1 MKKVAV
7 VFVLAVLVP
16 SLVLAWLAARS
27 LRYQQLESE
36 RQQTLLCQAEAD
48 RLARA
53 VAGAIAERQREF
65 AQYVESLLAGHSARE
80 VAPGFDERLRQSW
93 PVAEVGF
100 VVSLDGDLLAPSVF
114 GCVEA
119 RQFRVENERFLTSR
133 ETVEVI
139 WNGPKGAINL
149 SQLDRQKEET
159 RAAESKAD
167 PPLAYLKDPDGKSVF
182 ATKAGKIAPGTPAP
196 TNAAAGKVAEFRQM
210 IGDSYEGTLARFLQN
225 QLKLVFWYRPA
236 RDPALVF
243 GTQVK
248 LEEITAGLR
257 PLVRVDTTLA
267 TDLAVALLDDNGKA
281 VATWPPEFK
290 GTGARPYVAAAVG
303 EVLPHWEISAWLTN
317 PARLGRAAQTLRFT
331 LGLSIAVLVLA
342 IVVGSW
348 LIGADI
354 SRQLRLARQ
363 KTDFV
368 SNVSH
373 ELQTPLTSI
382 RMFAEMLAEG
392 RVPDPARQRSFLGV
406 ITSEAARLTRLIN
419 NVLDFSRMEQGR
431 KKYQLAPCDLAA
443 LVRETA
449 ASYRPH
455 LEEAGFKLAT
465 ELPDRPVELP
475 AADHDAL
482 AQVLLNLISNA
493 EKYSGDSREITLQ
506 LATENRPAA
515 SAEVR
520 VLDRGLGVPA
530 GAEEQ
535 IFEQFFRAHD
545 SLSSGIQ
552 GAGLGLTLA
561 RQIARA
567 HGGDVFY
574 RPRPGGGS
582 CFALRLPLATNGLPP
597 RSRPPTSPDTRS

>member
-1 MKKVAV
+1 MKKVAILFV
-7 VFVLAVLVP
+7 VAVLAP

-27 LRYQQLESE
+27 LRYQQLELE
-36 RQQTLLCQAEAD
+36 RQQTLLSQAEAD

-53 VAGAIAERQREF
+53 VAGAITERQREF
-65 AQYVESLLAGHSARE
+65 AQYVESLLASQQARD
-80 VAPGFDERLRQSW
+80 VAAGFDERLRQAW

-100 VVSLDGDLLAPSVF
+100 VVTLNGDLLAPSVF
-114 GCVEA
+114 GCAAA
-119 RQFRVENERFLTSR
+119 REFRVENERFLTSR

-149 SQLDRQKEET
+149 SQLDRQKEDS
-159 RAAESKAD
+159 RMAESKGD
-167 PPLAYLKDPDGKSVF
+167 SPLSYAKEADGKSVF
-182 ATKAGKIAPGTPAP
+182 ATKTGKITSPVPGS
-196 TNAAAGKVAEFRQM
+196 TNAAWASTGKVAEFRQL

-236 RDPALVF
+236 RDPSLIF

-248 LEEITAGLR
+248 LPEITDGLR
-257 PLVRVDTTLA
+257 TLVRVDASLGA
-267 TDLAVALLDDNGKA
+267 DLAVALQDDNGKA
-281 VATWPPEFK
+281 VATWPPGFNSA
-290 GTGARPYVAAAVG
+290 GARPYVAAAVG
-303 EVLPHWEISAWLTN
+303 EVLPHWEISAWLKN
-317 PARLGRAAQTLRFT
+317 PARLDHAVRTLRFT
-331 LGLSIAVLVLA
+331 VGLLIAVLVLA
-342 IVVGSW
+342 IFVGSW
-348 LIGADI
+348 LIGTDI

-392 RVPDPARQRSFLGV
+392 RVSEPARQHAFLGV

-419 NVLDFSRMEQGR
+419 NVLDFSRMERGR
-431 KKYQLAPCDLAA
+431 KEYRLAPCDLAA

-455 LEEAGFKLAT
+455 LEEAGFQLSVSV
-465 ELPDRPVELP
+465 PGSPVELH

-493 EKYSGDSREITLQ
+493 EKYSGDSREITVELECQ
-506 LATENRPAA
+506 AGPVPT
-515 SAEVR
+515 AEVR

-530 GAEEQ
+530 GAEQ
-535 IFEQFFRAHD
+535 KIFEQFFRAHD
-545 SLSSGIQ
+545 SLNSGIQ

-561 RQIARA
+561 RRIARA
-567 HGGDVFY
+567 HGGDISY

-582 CFALRLPLATNGLPP
+582 CFALRLPLEPHDPAGK
-597 RSRPPTSPDTRS
+597 S